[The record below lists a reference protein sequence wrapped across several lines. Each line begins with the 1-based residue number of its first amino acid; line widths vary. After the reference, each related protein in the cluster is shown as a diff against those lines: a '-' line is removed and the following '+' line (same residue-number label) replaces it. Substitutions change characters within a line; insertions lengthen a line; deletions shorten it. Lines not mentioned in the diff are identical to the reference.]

1 MGKGSW
7 LNIFYRK
14 QTLLLPPLPVARQ
27 RWRNFSYYQALQVQD
42 AKLNQMLLTEII
54 SRHRHLIGYLG
65 IAVALMAWP
74 QSRVLAQ
81 SLFTNPKPTEIY
93 QLSTPQK
100 LTIPPLAPS
109 EISPAA
115 TTESVANEQDL
126 LAPPQLNAV
135 ITREFPA
142 LWQMWV
148 PTDQVASLRA
158 TYEFKSESGQANQFS
173 GEQHSGSGVSIVLE
187 PLPILEITRDQ
198 NTNTVLVQG
207 GVRLKMD
214 LSTAQSAG
222 AYAGE
227 LTVTV
232 NR

>member
-14 QTLLLPPLPVARQ
+14 QTLLPPLLIARQ
-27 RWRNFSYYQALQVQD
+27 RWRDSSYYQALQVQD

-54 SRHRHLIGYLG
+54 SRHCHWIAHLSI
-65 IAVALMAWP
+65 VAALLAWP
-74 QSRVLAQ
+74 QSRTLAQ

-100 LTIPPLAPS
+100 LIIPPLAPS

-126 LAPPQLNAV
+126 LTPPQLNAV

-173 GEQHSGSGVSIVLE
+173 REQHSGSGVSIVLE
-187 PLPILEITRDQ
+187 PLPILEIARDQ